1 MGAPGTLIPAEVPSS
16 HLPNPG
22 FDIRSFADVLGTSKD
37 VCSVDDGGT
46 RTLAVPPD
54 LDTVFKF
61 GSTKSDEASVVGFQ
75 TTENQT
81 EGFDHQ
87 CGKLLPSL
95 HKSCESLSGKYGKA
109 SCAQKKKVKDVS
121 KYVISAAKNPEFAQK
136 LHAVLLE
143 SGASPPPDLFL
154 DINPQDLGEQK
165 VLEQIDLVIGKSVD
179 NGVQCHP
186 YKFLSSHEQSL
197 VPSTMPLN
205 NVNCDW
211 KQKLSAERLAKQ
223 NKELETNTIPS
234 DVSLSSVSTSEGYVL
249 IGTRANE
256 PFQTDATG
264 VNMGTPNP
272 FQMDVR
278 TLNEE
283 NFFESFL
290 DAAAPFS
297 EDTGKQCF
305 QDKIGGVSND
315 VAFGNESAVKL
326 MEKANCGLR
335 VACDAHSEGIKPA
348 HREVAEWNVP
358 WEDIR
363 IAERIGIGKIFF
375 I

>member
-61 GSTKSDEASVVGFQ
+61 GSSKSDEASVVGFQ

-87 CGKLLPSL
+87 CGNLLPSL

-186 YKFLSSHEQSL
+186 YKFLSSHELSL
-197 VPSTMPLN
+197 VPFT
-205 NVNCDW
+205 
-211 KQKLSAERLAKQ
+211 
-223 NKELETNTIPS
+223 
-234 DVSLSSVSTSEGYVL
+234 
-249 IGTRANE
+249 
-256 PFQTDATG
+256 
-264 VNMGTPNP
+264 
-272 FQMDVR
+272 
-278 TLNEE
+278 TL
-283 NFFESFL
+283 
-290 DAAAPFS
+290 
-297 EDTGKQCF
+297 
-305 QDKIGGVSND
+305 
-315 VAFGNESAVKL
+315 
-326 MEKANCGLR
+326 
-335 VACDAHSEGIKPA
+335 
-348 HREVAEWNVP
+348 
-358 WEDIR
+358 
-363 IAERIGIGKIFF
+363 
-375 I
+375 